1 MRINPKL
8 FTLADGA
15 TPIEVQEFDGR
26 KVELFYLDDYEA
38 AKTEFINKSQF
49 AVWSS
54 IDGVNYRVYLES
66 GYYAAVKE
74 LYQQPINKIW
84 VDFWDT
90 TEGITRKTSHRILI
104 PMMVVCCGLCIASFF
119 IQENWASYAIIG
131 VLIVAFIGMIIVNS
145 FTRKKVMEANV
156 KSRNEISDFL
166 GQNKFDD
173 ILKKQKEYIDEY
185 YDKLYP
191 NDEAEEDEDE
201 DTDALEAEDAKVIE
215 EPKTEEAEVIEEPK
229 AEEAEVVED
238 KALKGEEKAEDAT
251 EVKEEAIKE
260 ASESEKK
267 ETNEAE

>member
-1 MRINPKL
+1 MKELRINPKI

-26 KVELFYLDDYEA
+26 KVELFYLDEYEE
-38 AKTEFINKSQF
+38 AKNEFIAKSQF

-66 GYYAAVKE
+66 GYYEAVKA

-90 TEGITRKTSHRILI
+90 TEGITKKTSRRILI

-119 IQENWASYAIIG
+119 VKQDWASYAIIG
-131 VLIVAFIGMIIVNS
+131 VLILAFIGMIIVNS
-145 FTRKKVMEANV
+145 YTRKKVMEANV
-156 KSRNEISDFL
+156 KSRNEITEFL
-166 GQNKFDD
+166 GQNKFDE

-191 NDEAEEDEDE
+191 NDNEDDEE
-201 DTDALEAEDAKVIE
+201 LEAPEVEDATE
-215 EPKTEEAEVIEEPK
+215 ENTPVVEEKTEEVKEET
-229 AEEAEVVED
+229 EEKTE
-238 KALKGEEKAEDAT
+238 EEKAE
-251 EVKEEAIKE
+251 
-260 ASESEKK
+260 
-267 ETNEAE
+267 